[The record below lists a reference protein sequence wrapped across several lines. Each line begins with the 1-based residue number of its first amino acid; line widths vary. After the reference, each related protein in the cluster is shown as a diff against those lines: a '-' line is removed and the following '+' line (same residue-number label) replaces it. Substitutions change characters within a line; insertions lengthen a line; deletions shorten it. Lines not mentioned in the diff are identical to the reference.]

1 MYWHDFVTL
10 FEFDA
15 KKAESIADRPV
26 VLRGGTVDACL
37 VLLYRAQGSISIAI

>member
-1 MYWHDFVTL
+1 MTL
-10 FEFDA
+10 FEFDV

-37 VLLYRAQGSISIAI
+37 SVILLGSSIAI